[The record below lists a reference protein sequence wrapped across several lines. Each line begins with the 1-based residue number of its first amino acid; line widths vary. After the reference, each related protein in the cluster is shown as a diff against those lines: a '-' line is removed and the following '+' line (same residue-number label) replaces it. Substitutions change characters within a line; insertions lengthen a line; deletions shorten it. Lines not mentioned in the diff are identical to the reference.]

1 MQRITQII
9 HEAPNSPITN
19 TCLQSHCVF
28 SSFLKEYVVIGMDV
42 AREARKE
49 NENLSLKMKLFSS
62 VTRDYSQHPSE
73 AGVF

>member
-1 MQRITQII
+1 MQRITQIT
-9 HEAPNSPITN
+9 HEAPNSPITS

-28 SSFLKEYVVIGMDV
+28 SSFLKEYVGIGMEV

-49 NENLSLKMKLFSS
+49 TEHLSLKMKLFSS
-62 VTRDYSQHPSE
+62 VTRDYLQHLSE

>member
-1 MQRITQII
+1 M
-9 HEAPNSPITN
+9 
-19 TCLQSHCVF
+19 F
-28 SSFLKEYVVIGMDV
+28 SSFLKEYVVIGMEV